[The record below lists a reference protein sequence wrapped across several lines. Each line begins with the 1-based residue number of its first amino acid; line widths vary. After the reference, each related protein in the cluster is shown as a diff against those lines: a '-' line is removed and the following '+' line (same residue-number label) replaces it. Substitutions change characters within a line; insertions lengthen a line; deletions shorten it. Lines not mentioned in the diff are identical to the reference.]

1 MFNFYSLKFA
11 GAKKRGTLASF
22 SEDIREGFSPNASFL
37 REIDPDRPS
46 TTTMGDLLSGGFLD
60 EESVANSNYS
70 YDDEEENDP
79 IALMLAE
86 RDKAQGIVTG
96 AEEVNA
102 EAVDANTD
110 TRTSSQIA
118 VDKEIELAHLNSVE
132 NRMKRDAELK
142 LLAEE
147 QAREM
152 ATQDLRIRVF
162 EDYWSA
168 MPQNAER
175 VQRKKNKEKEE
186 EDSLRSEESSVVAE
200 VAYFIEFGKL
210 WFSLS

>member
-1 MFNFYSLKFA
+1 M
-11 GAKKRGTLASF
+11 ASF

-102 EAVDANTD
+102 EAVDTNTD

-200 VAYFIEFGKL
+200 VTYFIKFGIL
-210 WFSLS
+210 WF

>member
-1 MFNFYSLKFA
+1 MHFCHCKTYFFLFPII
-11 GAKKRGTLASF
+11 GTKKRGTLASF
-22 SEDIREGFSPNASFL
+22 SEDAFSPNASFMH
-37 REIDPDRPS
+37 ENDPDRPS
-46 TTTMGDLLSGGFLD
+46 TTNMGDLLSGGFLD

-86 RDKAQGIVTG
+86 RNKGNNLLSG
-96 AEEVNA
+96 EEELNT
-102 EAVDANTD
+102 EAADANTD

-132 NRMKRDAELK
+132 NRMKREAELK

-147 QAREM
+147 QAREL

-162 EDYWSA
+162 EDYWTA
-168 MPQNAER
+168 LPQNMER
-175 VQRKKNKEKEE
+175 VQRKKNKESKE
-186 EDSLRSEESSVVAE
+186 EDSLMSEESSVVAE
-200 VAYFIEFGKL
+200 VKL
-210 WFSLS
+210 VSAR

>member
-1 MFNFYSLKFA
+1 MKFA

-96 AEEVNA
+96 AEEVNT
-102 EAVDANTD
+102 EAVDTNAD

-200 VAYFIEFGKL
+200 VTYCVEFGEL
-210 WFSLS
+210 WF